1 MAVPG
6 LDPGISPGHPDD
18 VKRHASRIGITGTR
32 PVMTDGEESSYDDLA
47 NKKGG
52 PRAAL
57 FSEMK
62 LATHAAREV
71 PAFL

>member
-1 MAVPG
+1 
-6 LDPGISPGHPDD
+6 
-18 VKRHASRIGITGTR
+18 
-32 PVMTDGEESSYDDLA
+32 VMTDGEESSYDDLA

-57 FSEMK
+57 FAEMK